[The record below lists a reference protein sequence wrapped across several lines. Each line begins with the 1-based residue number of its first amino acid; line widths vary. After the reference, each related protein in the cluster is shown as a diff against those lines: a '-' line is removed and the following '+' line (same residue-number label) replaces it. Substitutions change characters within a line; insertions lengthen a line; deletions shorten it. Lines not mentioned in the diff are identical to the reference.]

1 MSESRII
8 LASSSP
14 RRSEI
19 LKKIGFAP
27 DLTCPADIDETPYKQ
42 EKPKA
47 LAERLAQQKAA
58 VVAVQYPDDIVVA
71 GDTLVYCRR
80 QYLHKPQDINEER
93 KFLEMLSG
101 RRHKVYSGVA
111 VMHRGKV
118 KVRVVESVVKF
129 KRLSADEIELYLSL
143 EDQWQGR
150 SGGYSLQGF
159 AGCFIEWIQGS
170 DSSII
175 GLPMHE
181 TYKLITSFGSKPK
194 L

>member
-1 MSESRII
+1 MSEPRIV

-19 LKKIGFAP
+19 LKKIGFPP
-27 DLTCPADIDETPYKQ
+27 DITCPADIDETPYKQ

-47 LAERLAQQKAA
+47 LAERLARQKAA
-58 VVAVQYPDDIVVA
+58 AVAGQYNDDIIVA
-71 GDTLVYCRR
+71 GDTIVYCSR
-80 QYLHKPQDINEER
+80 QYLHKTQDINEER
-93 KFLEMLSG
+93 RFLEMLSG
-101 RRHKVYSGVA
+101 RRHRVYSGVA
-111 VMHRGKV
+111 VMHQGKV

-129 KRLSADEIELYLSL
+129 KRLAADEIELYLSL

-181 TYKLITSFGSKPK
+181 TYKLITSFGIKPK